1 MQIPKTDIPV
11 QKICSNLQFY
21 HHFNNKEKARGY
33 DQLVGLIERHTS
45 LTALQKSF
53 GFY

>member
-11 QKICSNLQFY
+11 QQICSNLQFY
-21 HHFNNKEKARGY
+21 HHFTNKEKDRGG